1 MEALYLW
8 LNTLVN
14 KNKTDFTGWD
24 GIQWLHPYNSSE
36 AQAVRD
42 KLLAENEGRELFK
55 GTKPFYKQISKGCT
69 TCGAGNWSCLFIT
82 GKCNAGCFYCPAPQ
96 QMDEA
101 PSSQGLTFNTP
112 LEYANYVRF
121 FNFKGVSFSGGEPLL
136 FFERTLDYLNAVRKT
151 CHPDIYIWMY
161 TNGIL
166 ANKEK
171 LQKLADAGLDE
182 IRFDIG
188 ATNFSLD
195 KVKLA
200 KGIISNITIEI
211 PAVPEEK
218 ERLIKLLPAMEKA
231 GVTNLN
237 LHQLRLT
244 KHNVKHLSKRKYT
257 YINAEKPLVL
267 ESELAA
273 LEIIKA
279 AQEVE
284 LGMGVNYCA
293 FHYKNRFQKA
303 GFRRILAQTIA
314 TPGGDLSENGYLR
327 VRTHNAISYKTIRF
341 TDVPPTDTTWNT
353 LPVGDKVY
361 FYKTETVFKAEN
373 LSSINEQDI
382 DNLLLRYPKQ
392 VPTDPLLFRIWQLE
406 YIEKGLREY

>member
-14 KNKTDFTGWD
+14 KNKTDFAGWD
-24 GIQWLHPYNSSE
+24 GIQWLHPYNSTE
-36 AQAVRD
+36 AQALRD
-42 KLLAENEGRELFK
+42 DLLAKNKGSELFK
-55 GTKPFYKQISKGCT
+55 GTKPYYNQISKGCG

-96 QMDEA
+96 QTDEA
-101 PSSQGLTFNTP
+101 PSSQGLTFETP
-112 LEYANYVRF
+112 QSYANYVKY

-136 FFERTLDYLNAVRKT
+136 FFNRTLEYLKAVRNT
-151 CHPDIYIWMY
+151 CSSDTYIWMY

-166 ANKEK
+166 AEREK
-171 LQKLADAGLDE
+171 MKLLADAGLNE

-200 KGIISNITIEI
+200 KGLIPHVTIEI

-218 ERLIKLLPAMEKA
+218 ARLIKLLPLMEKA

-244 KHNVKHLSKRKYT
+244 KHNVKHLAKRGYT

-267 ESELAA
+267 ESELTA
-273 LEIIKA
+273 LEIINA
-279 AQEVE
+279 ARG
-284 LGMGVNYCA
+284 LKLNLGVNYCA

-303 GFRRILAQTIA
+303 GFRRIIA
-314 TPGGDLSENGYLR
+314 RTVLTPVGDLSENGYIR
-327 VRTHNAISYKTIRF
+327 ERTHNAILYKTIRF
-341 TDVPPTDTTWNT
+341 TDIPPTDKDWNS
-353 LPVGDKVY
+353 LPIADKTY
-361 FYKTETVFKAEN
+361 FHKTEAIFKAEN
-373 LSSINEQDI
+373 LSNVNIQNI
-382 DNLLLRYPKQ
+382 DKLLLKQ
-392 VPTDPLLFRIWQLE
+392 PGQIPSDPLLFRIWQLE
-406 YIEKGLREY
+406 YIERGLREY